1 MDYFREGVPPPFF
14 ARILSPNDLFLFR
27 VQEYDSARLKF
38 GRALRGEVTIAGPLP
53 LFSASV
59 DSK

>member
-1 MDYFREGVPPPFF
+1 
-14 ARILSPNDLFLFR
+14 
-27 VQEYDSARLKF
+27 VQEYDSATLKY
-38 GRALRGEVTIAGPLP
+38 GRALRSEVSVANPLP